1 MLVEDS
7 KNLPP
12 DWKDHN
18 LEDLIKRTDQ
28 VPADG
33 DATNDEVV
41 YILEYITD
49 IFKSLSVIG

>member
-18 LEDLIKRTDQ
+18 LEDLMRMTDQ

-33 DATNDEVV
+33 DALMTRYTYLNDH
-41 YILEYITD
+41 
-49 IFKSLSVIG
+49 